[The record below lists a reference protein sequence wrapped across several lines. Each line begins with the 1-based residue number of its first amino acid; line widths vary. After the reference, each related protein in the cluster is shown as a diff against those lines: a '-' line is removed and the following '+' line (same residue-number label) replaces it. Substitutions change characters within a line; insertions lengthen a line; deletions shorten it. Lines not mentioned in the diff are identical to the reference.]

1 VVFTPETLYSLY
13 MPRKKLTRESKAPPL
28 AFQKQEILRCGKD
41 PLYFINTYVFIQHAT
56 KGKVKFKTFSY
67 QDDVVELFEGD
78 KNVIANKSRQ
88 LGLSTVCAAYAL
100 WMALFRR
107 NKNILVIANKLAIA
121 QNFMSKVFYAYD
133 ELPTWLVMAKDIKR
147 TKTELGL
154 SSGSTVKAI
163 PTSPDAGRS
172 ESLSLLIVD
181 ECISDAYLSIRNKL
195 TNEVRRVK
203 IDDMYEELK
212 TNECP
217 TQQI

>member
-1 VVFTPETLYSLY
+1 